1 MAEKL
6 TIDHMSVEM
15 DVLWGR
21 LKELELTLSKKLD
34 STIKNTTSKL
44 KQHLTSV
51 SSRRLSDLVIT
62 NELRYELIQLTAY
75 YKAEKNG
82 FAEGEADA
90 NWLEAEQEV
99 NRLLLEGG
107 ASSAAPELFTGRA
120 SPGKIAEAKRATGKR
135 SLLRKS

>member
-34 STIKNTTSKL
+34 STIKTTTSKL
-44 KQHLTSV
+44 KQHLTAV
-51 SSRRLSDLVIT
+51 SSRRLGDLVIT
-62 NELRYELIQLTAY
+62 NELRQELIQLAAY
-75 YKAEKNG
+75 YKAESNG
-82 FAEGEADA
+82 FKEGEAES

-99 NRLLLEGG
+99 DRLLLEGG
-107 ASSAAPELFTGRA
+107 ASTGGPQLFTGRA
-120 SPGKIAEAKRATGKR
+120 SPGKIAEARKATGKKGI
-135 SLLRKS
+135 SLK

>member
-34 STIKNTTSKL
+34 TTVRNTTTKL
-44 KQHLTSV
+44 QEHLSAV
-51 SSRRLSDLVIT
+51 SSRRTGDLVIS
-62 NELRYELIQLTAY
+62 NELRDELIQLSAY
-75 YKAEKNG
+75 YKAERAD
-82 FAEGEADA
+82 FAEGEDNK

-99 NRLLLEGG
+99 DLFLLGG
-107 ASSAAPELFTGRA
+107 DAGTDSPEVFTGRA
-120 SPGKIAEAKRATGKR
+120 GPDKIAEA
-135 SLLRKS
+135 RKAISTPEKPPT